1 MPRGCV
7 AMAAFWTLI
16 GGFRGILVALAT
28 VAACYVYNGLVDNPW
43 VVHRARAGFVLQS
56 KLDAANAELAER
68 ERQAN
73 AAGQAYTEL
82 QKRLAA
88 QQQKDAADDAAQELE
103 IAEYERR
110 LAEAGRQCHLD
121 EGDIEWLRQ
130 H

>member
-1 MPRGCV
+1 
-7 AMAAFWTLI
+7 MAAFWTLI

-28 VAACYVYNGLVDNPW
+28 IAGCYVYNGLVDNP
-43 VVHRARAGFVLQS
+43 VVVAKARAGFVLQS
-56 KLDAANAELAER
+56 ELTAARAELAER

-88 QQQKDAADDAAQELE
+88 QQQKDAADDAATEE
-103 IAEYERR
+103 AIKEYEKK
-110 LAEAGRQCHLD
+110 LADAGRSCRLD
-121 EGDIEWLRQ
+121 DTDIEWLSS